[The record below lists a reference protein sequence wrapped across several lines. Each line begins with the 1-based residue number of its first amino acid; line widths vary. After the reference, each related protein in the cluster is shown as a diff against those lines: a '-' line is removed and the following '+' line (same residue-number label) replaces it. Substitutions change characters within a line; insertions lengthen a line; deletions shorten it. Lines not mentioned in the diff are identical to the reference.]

1 MPEWRNWQT
10 HGTQKPNGRITEGKE
25 PYPLYTL
32 RPAMLRQGKA
42 HLPQN
47 HYKTTTV
54 DAREPIAGPLC
65 PGEIRICFRQKVI
78 VHNLEFSAPP
88 VTERRFEVDISV
100 PSEWNA
106 TAAEVTERG
115 RAAMDD

>member
-1 MPEWRNWQT
+1 LPEWRNWQT
-10 HGTQKPNGRITEGKE
+10 HGTQKPNGRITEGKD

-78 VHNLEFSAPP
+78 VHNLELDEP
-88 VTERRFEVDISV
+88 
-100 PSEWNA
+100 
-106 TAAEVTERG
+106 
-115 RAAMDD
+115 